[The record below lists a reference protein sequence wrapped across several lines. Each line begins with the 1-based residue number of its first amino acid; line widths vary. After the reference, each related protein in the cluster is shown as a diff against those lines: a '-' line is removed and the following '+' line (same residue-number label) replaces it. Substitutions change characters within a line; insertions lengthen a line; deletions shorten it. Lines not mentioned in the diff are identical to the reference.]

1 MECIVEKRAEIMF
14 QQILDKVRHELQQR
28 GLDAYVAYTPSNFF
42 YVTRHQ
48 SRFLSAFWRWHGSQL
63 AIIPADP
70 SLAPA
75 MVVNDFEEETAR
87 LASPIPDIRSYV
99 TWIET
104 RDLDVITGET
114 NAPPDFVRPHS
125 YNPDDLFGHV
135 TDIFN
140 ERGLSGGRIGTDMQF
155 ISHETLSGLT
165 KACGGSEFHDMTD
178 AMYRVRCV
186 KLPEEIELLR
196 RGTNLMEAG
205 VNYAISELR
214 EGMPGTDVRLLYEM
228 GVVQAA
234 LEMPEVNNYQNT
246 WGLVTVGKGVKA
258 GFGDVNPVRSGSLVK
273 FDCGVILGGYIS
285 DAGRTFVYGK
295 ADETQNRIYG
305 ALQSGFSRIS
315 DALRPGVKMSELFR
329 VAQEEVRSHGFP
341 NYTRGHFGHSIGLD
355 SWVEEPPSLSAHEE
369 TVLESGMVL
378 AIETPYYGVSVG
390 SFCIEDMVL
399 ITDDGYENFNTLPY
413 DLVEL

>member
-1 MECIVEKRAEIMF
+1 MYQE
-14 QQILDKVRHELQQR
+14 ILDKVRHALQER

-42 YVTRHQ
+42 YVTGHQ
-48 SRFLSAFWRWHGSQL
+48 SRFLSAFWRWHGTQL
-63 AIIPADP
+63 AVIPADP
-70 SLAPA
+70 SLPPA

-87 LASPIPDIRSYV
+87 LASPINDVRSYV

-114 NAPPDFVRPHS
+114 SPPPGFVRPHS
-125 YNPDDLFGHV
+125 YNADELFGHV
-135 TDIFN
+135 SDIFN
-140 ERGLSGGRIGTDMQF
+140 ERGIRGGRIGTDMAF
-155 ISHETLSGLT
+155 ISHETLSRLT
-165 KACGGSEFHDMTD
+165 QACPGSEFADMTD

-186 KLPEEIELLR
+186 KLPSEIELLR
-196 RGTNLMEAG
+196 RGTDLMEAG
-205 VNYAISELR
+205 VKYALSELR

-228 GVVQAA
+228 GVVHAA
-234 LEMPEVNNYQNT
+234 LADPEVNNYQST

-258 GFGDVNPVRSGSLVK
+258 GFGDVSPVRDGSLVK

-295 ADETQNRIYG
+295 ADETQKRIYG
-305 ALQSGFSRIS
+305 ALRASFDRLT
-315 DALRPGVKMSELFR
+315 DLLRPGVKMSEVFR
-329 VAQEEVRSHGFP
+329 VAQEEVRAHGFP

-355 SWVEEPPSLSAHEE
+355 SWVEEPPSFSAHEE
-369 TVLESGMVL
+369 TVLEPGMVL
-378 AIETPYYGVSVG
+378 AVETPYYGVSVG